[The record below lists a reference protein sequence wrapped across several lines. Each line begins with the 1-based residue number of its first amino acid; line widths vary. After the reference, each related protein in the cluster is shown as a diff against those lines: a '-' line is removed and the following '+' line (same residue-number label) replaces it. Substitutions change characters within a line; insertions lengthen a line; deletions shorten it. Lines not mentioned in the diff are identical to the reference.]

1 MSIYLSF
8 IDLDTKTTWKSIKM
22 SLFLLIF
29 KFGLVLVFHKDILLV
44 CNDFMIAILTESIN
58 KQFFHCLVLMSNI
71 NRNNSNSYNPHEQKL
86 LRTLNNL

>member
-1 MSIYLSF
+1 
-8 IDLDTKTTWKSIKM
+8 M

-44 CNDFMIAILTESIN
+44 CNEFMIAILTESIN

-71 NRNNSNSYNPHEQKL
+71 IEITAIAITHMNKSSLGL
-86 LRTLNNL
+86 LITCKIIKGY